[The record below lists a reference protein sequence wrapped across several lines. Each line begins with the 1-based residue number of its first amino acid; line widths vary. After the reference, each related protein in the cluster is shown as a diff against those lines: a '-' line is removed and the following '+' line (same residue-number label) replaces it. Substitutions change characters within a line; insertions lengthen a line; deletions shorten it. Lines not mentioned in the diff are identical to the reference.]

1 MVLWLTLATTLA
13 IPVGS
18 ATEIY
23 VSQQMGHLTLKKPR
37 LKNDKKGAKLVGRL
51 YSKHFHRIKQGS
63 HMHIKVYD
71 AEGTQLEDI
80 FESTDRRV
88 FHQRH
93 KRDRGYIFPDHIVRL
108 ESEFGEIALIKIYV
122 YGQRHYEHE
131 AHDDAK
137 LHPE

>member
-1 MVLWLTLATTLA
+1 LLSVAAVSA
-13 IPVGS
+13 IPISS
-18 ATEIY
+18 AAEIF
-23 VSQQMGHLTLKKPR
+23 VSQQKGYLTLKQPR

-88 FHQRH
+88 FHQKH
-93 KRDRGYIFPDHIVRL
+93 KRDRGYIFPSHIVRL
-108 ESEFGEIALIKIYV
+108 ESDYGEIALIKIYV
-122 YGQRHYEHE
+122 YGQRHHE
-131 AHDDAK
+131 FEIYD
-137 LHPE
+137 